1 MEEKKT
7 VQLKPWHGILGFVI
21 IMVIFTLV
29 AYPIQS
35 KLGLIG
41 VGITELILLA
51 LAIGAALLT
60 KQNLKEVFP
69 IHLPQGRQILGTLIM
84 WVGNYLL
91 VMVVSSLLLVIA
103 PEQMTAT
110 SEGLNSVI
118 SSKGLLLG
126 ILIVSLSP
134 AICEEAVHRG
144 FILHTFKNV
153 KHEWITVLVM
163 GIIFGVFHLD
173 PVRFLPTAVLGAA
186 LSFIMVKT
194 GNMVLPALF
203 HAVNNLVPLLLSFGL
218 NAFAK
223 LAEEFV
229 KESGMAGDAM
239 SEALEQASNITP
251 EQAVVSLGSC
261 LFTAA
266 IAPFIL
272 VAGARLLMKKE
283 DAANK
288 PLNKKAF
295 AIALI
300 IGAVMA
306 VAGIALIAMNYEYI
320 LEMSGVS
327 LEDLGL

>member
-7 VQLKPWHGILGFVI
+7 VQLNAWHGVLGFVI

-69 IHLPQGRQILGTLIM
+69 IHLPQGRQVLGTLIM

-91 VMVVSSLLLVIA
+91 VMVVSSLLLVVA
-103 PEQMTAT
+103 PEQMTVT

-118 SSKGLLLG
+118 SSKGLILG

-163 GIIFGVFHLD
+163 GIIFGVFHMD

-223 LAEEFV
+223 LAEVLV

-239 SEALEQASNITP
+239 SEALEQAANITP

-266 IAPFIL
+266 VAPFIM

-327 LEDLGL
+327 LKDLGL

>member
-21 IMVIFTLV
+21 IMVIFRLV
-29 AYPIQS
+29 AYPIQF

-69 IHLPQGRQILGTLIM
+69 IHKPQGRQILGTLIM
-84 WVGNYLL
+84 WIGTYLL
-91 VMVVSSLLLVIA
+91 AVVANSLMLVMS
-103 PEQMTAT
+103 PEQMLAT
-110 SEGLNSVI
+110 NEGLNSVI

-126 ILIVSLSP
+126 MLIVSLSP

-173 PVRFLPTAVLGAA
+173 PVRFLPTAVLGAT

-203 HAVNNLVPLLLSFGL
+203 HAVNNMVPLLLSFGL
-218 NAFAK
+218 SALTKMAES
-223 LAEEFV
+223 LA
-229 KESGMAGDAM
+229 KESGEAGEAM
-239 SEALEQASNITP
+239 SQALEQASNITL

-266 IAPFIL
+266 IAPFIM